1 MQYEGLPYLRA
12 CITLIQGLLCGVGVP
27 KGGCRGDAAVAKIFL
42 RITSKQT
49 AGMSRILLSL
59 DIILLYVMRWY
70 SLHIHSLFLI
80 ARFNYFDKQKQE
92 CFLLCHAS
100 LFLED

>member
-12 CITLIQGLLCGVGVP
+12 CITLIQGLLFGVGVP
-27 KGGCRGDAAVAKIFL
+27 KGGCRGDAVAKIFL

-49 AGMSRILLSL
+49 AGTSRILLSL